1 LKRCPCA
8 SRPDVLLYRAAV
20 RVNASPE
27 RTWKLLSDWDRSA
40 QWILGTTVEVVGAQR
55 EGVGART
62 RATTKI
68 AGITLIDEM
77 TVTRWEPPRLIQVE
91 HHRKPVLGDAWFE
104 IVPIDAGVQV
114 EWVED
119 LELPFGRLGEL
130 GGSMVRAP
138 VEWGLRTS
146 LKRLRALIERAG

>member
-1 LKRCPCA
+1 M
-8 SRPDVLLYRAAV
+8 LLYRAAV

-27 RTWKLLSDWDRSA
+27 RAWEWLSDWDRSA
-40 QWILGTTVEVVGAQR
+40 QWILGTTVEVVGSQR

-77 TVTRWEPPRLIQVE
+77 TVTRWEPSRLIHVE

-104 IVPIDAGVQV
+104 IVPVGTGVQV

-130 GGSMVRAP
+130 GGSVLRAP
-138 VEWGLRTS
+138 VEWGLRKS
-146 LKRLRALIERAG
+146 LTKLRRLVEASS

>member
-1 LKRCPCA
+1 
-8 SRPDVLLYRAAV
+8 VLLYRAAV
-20 RVNASPE
+20 RIDASPE
-27 RTWKLLSDWDRSA
+27 RVWEWLSDWDRSA
-40 QWILGTTVEVVGAQR
+40 RWILGTTVVVIGSQR

-62 RATTKI
+62 RAVTRI

-77 TVTRWEPPRLIQVE
+77 SVTRWEPPRLIQVQ

-104 IVPIDAGVQV
+104 VVPIDGASQV

-130 GGSMVRAP
+130 GGSVLRAP
-138 VEWGLRTS
+138 VEWGLRKSLTK
-146 LKRLRALIERAG
+146 LKRLVEASS